1 MKEQR
6 FRVPERA
13 ICSNLFWSGPIIDSI
28 RELKFSYIK
37 NNFTSPVDLELNE
50 HISCSL

>member
-6 FRVPERA
+6 FRVLERA
-13 ICSNLFWSGPIIDSI
+13 ICSILFWSAPINDNI

-37 NNFTSPVDLELNE
+37 NNFTSPVDLELDG